1 MVGNWKP
8 RGARQDKLAIAA
20 ATIMGRAVEAHPD
33 GL

>member
-1 MVGNWKP
+1 MVGNWKS

-20 ATIMGRAVEAHPD
+20 ASIVGRAVEARPY